1 MYHFIVKKLVRNSFK
16 QLSNGSYHAAAE
28 LMAENCHYYFVGN
41 HALGGRRSSRVLIS
55 QWFERFL
62 RILPG
67 FQFAPAEVL
76 VNGWPW
82 RTMVAVKLNVAW
94 QRPDGQEYKNVA
106 LQMVTLKWGKA
117 VDIITIDDADGFGAL
132 LKDVAQKFGVAEALA
147 APIEG

>member
-1 MYHFIVKKLVRNSFK
+1 MYHMIVKKLVRNSFK
-16 QLSNGSYHAAAE
+16 ELSKGNYHAATD
-28 LMAENCHYYFVGN
+28 LMAEHCHYHFIGH
-41 HALGGRRSSRVLIS
+41 HALSGRRSNRALIS

-67 FQFAPAEVL
+67 FQFVPTEVL

-82 RTMVAVKLNVAW
+82 RTIVAVKLNVAW
-94 QRPDGQEYKNVA
+94 QRPDGQVYKNLA

-117 VDIITIDDADGFGAL
+117 VDVITMDDTDGFGAML
-132 LKDVAQKFGVAEALA
+132 DDVAKKFGIEEARM